1 MKNLLVSLTKKKYCC
16 IIYIDCLNKNNYK
29 EVFFVIDPEDRD
41 QDRIGC
47 VIKNADLEIKRTMLF
62 LLRNDGIDE
71 VTATH
76 GFILGY
82 LSDHSDKDIFQR
94 DLEAHLKIGRSSVT
108 TVLNLMEKNGYVTR
122 SLVDKDAR
130 LRKISL
136 TEKGR
141 AMNLRIRKIID
152 RMESSLLDGL
162 SEAEINQLCE
172 LIERVRSNAEKQRS

>member
-1 MKNLLVSLTKKKYCC
+1 MNS
-16 IIYIDCLNKNNYK
+16 
-29 EVFFVIDPEDRD
+29 PEDNEREK
-41 QDRIGC
+41 IGC
-47 VIKNADLEIKRTMLF
+47 KIKNVDLEIKRTMLL
-62 LLRNDGIDE
+62 LLRSDGIDE

-82 LSDHSDKDIFQR
+82 LSDHSDRDVFQR

-136 TEKGR
+136 TEKGC

-162 SEAEINQLCE
+162 SAEEQSLLFE
-172 LIERVRSNAEKQRS
+172 LLEKVRSNAEKQRR

>member
-1 MKNLLVSLTKKKYCC
+1 MHDPKYFEK
-16 IIYIDCLNKNNYK
+16 DK
-29 EVFFVIDPEDRD
+29 
-41 QDRIGC
+41 IGC
-47 VIKNADLEIKRTMLF
+47 VIKNVNNEIKRTMLY

-82 LSDHSDKDIFQR
+82 LSDNSDRDIFQR

-108 TVLNLMEKNGYVTR
+108 TVLNLMEKNGYVVR
-122 SLVDKDAR
+122 SQVDTDAR

-136 TEKGR
+136 TEKGC

-152 RMESSLLDGL
+152 GMDDSLVDGL
-162 SEAEINQLCE
+162 SPEEQSQLYE
-172 LIERVRSNAEKQRS
+172 LLEKVRLNAEKQRR

>member
-1 MKNLLVSLTKKKYCC
+1 MH
-16 IIYIDCLNKNNYK
+16 
-29 EVFFVIDPEDRD
+29 DPEHYEKDK
-41 QDRIGC
+41 IGC
-47 VIKNADLEIKRTMLF
+47 VIKNVNNEIKRTMLY

-82 LSDHSDKDIFQR
+82 LSDNSDRDVFQR

-108 TVLNLMEKNGYVTR
+108 TVLNLMEKNGYVVR
-122 SLVDKDAR
+122 SQVDTDAR

-136 TEKGR
+136 TEKGC

-152 RMESSLLDGL
+152 GMDDSLIDGL
-162 SEAEINQLCE
+162 SPEEQSQLYE
-172 LIERVRSNAEKQRS
+172 LLEKVRLNAEKQRR

>member
-1 MKNLLVSLTKKKYCC
+1 MN
-16 IIYIDCLNKNNYK
+16 
-29 EVFFVIDPEDRD
+29 DPEDREHK
-41 QDRIGC
+41 QIGC
-47 VIKNADLEIKRTMLF
+47 VIKNADLEIKRTMLY
-62 LLRNDGIDE
+62 LLRSDGIDE

-82 LSDHSDKDIFQR
+82 LADHSDKDVFQR

-108 TVLNLMEKNGYVTR
+108 TVLNLMEKNGYVKR

-141 AMNLRIRKIID
+141 AMDLRIHKIID
-152 RMESSLLDGL
+152 RMENALQNGL
-162 SEAEINQLCE
+162 SEAEKAQLFE
-172 LIERVRSNAEKQRS
+172 LIEKVRSSAEAQRVMSPES

>member
-1 MKNLLVSLTKKKYCC
+1 MN
-16 IIYIDCLNKNNYK
+16 
-29 EVFFVIDPEDRD
+29 DPEDREHK
-41 QDRIGC
+41 QIGC

-62 LLRNDGIDE
+62 LLRSDGIDE

-82 LSDHSDKDIFQR
+82 LSDNSDKDIFQR

-108 TVLNLMEKNGYVTR
+108 TVLNLMEKNGCITR

-130 LRKISL
+130 LRKITL

-141 AMNLRIRKIID
+141 AMDLRIHKIID
-152 RMESSLLDGL
+152 RMENALLNGL
-162 SEAEINQLCE
+162 SEAEKAQLFE
-172 LIERVRSNAEKQRS
+172 LVEKVRRNAEAQRVHST

>member
-1 MKNLLVSLTKKKYCC
+1 MN
-16 IIYIDCLNKNNYK
+16 
-29 EVFFVIDPEDRD
+29 DPEDRKRE
-41 QDRIGC
+41 QIGC
-47 VIKNADLEIKRTMLF
+47 VIKNADLEIKRTLLF
-62 LLRNDGIDE
+62 LLRSDGVDE

-82 LSDHSDKDIFQR
+82 LSDHSDQDIFQR

-122 SLVDKDAR
+122 SLVDKDGR

-136 TEKGR
+136 TEKGTS
-141 AMNLRIRKIID
+141 MNLRIRKIID

-162 SEAEINQLCE
+162 SESEKAQLYE
-172 LIERVRSNAEKQRS
+172 LIEKVRSNAEKQRR